1 MEPRHWFGKIFLKQ
15 LGGLLLACGLFF
27 GICAAGG
34 AVIGKWIP
42 SGELTQIAIFS
53 TFSWPDYIVVA
64 VGVGLGT
71 YMLARSPHQK
81 PLVASVAVAYE
92 LLLPLGAAGIGLTSG
107 LPGLWLDGLLAFLVH
122 LAWAVV
128 VGLVLLLGFGLYPKN
143 IFGKILTGAVI
154 IIGIASVGVVSF
166 DSRSISTVVSVTP
179 TVTQVEKPSAVI
191 SMTPVKAIPTLTG
204 TPQPT
209 RTVNSTLTP
218 RIQPSKTSTPSI
230 TPEPTTVWARV
241 RAPQGDGAFVRDEP
255 GGTILS
261 SLLNGNEVEIVSAP
275 QRDQDNQVWVQVR
288 TTAGVV
294 GWMMQELLATETP
307 APQW

>member
-1 MEPRHWFGKIFLKQ
+1 
-15 LGGLLLACGLFF
+15 
-27 GICAAGG
+27 
-34 AVIGKWIP
+34 
-42 SGELTQIAIFS
+42 
-53 TFSWPDYIVVA
+53 
-64 VGVGLGT
+64 
-71 YMLARSPHQK
+71 MLARSPHQK

-179 TVTQVEKPSAVI
+179 TVTQVEKPSAAI

-209 RTVNSTLTP
+209 RTVDFNTYPPYSTFQNFYAQHYPRTDDRLGACPCTP
-218 RIQPSKTSTPSI
+218 GRRGFCS
-230 TPEPTTVWARV
+230 R
-241 RAPQGDGAFVRDEP
+241 
-255 GGTILS
+255 
-261 SLLNGNEVEIVSAP
+261 
-275 QRDQDNQVWVQVR
+275 
-288 TTAGVV
+288 
-294 GWMMQELLATETP
+294 
-307 APQW
+307 